1 MESINK
7 KVQLLIKNH
16 LNYDIENW
24 NENLFDIFP
33 AYELLYL
40 VNPIEEYFGID
51 IVSIISNTDH
61 NVMSVNGISE
71 KIAEFYDG
79 KNCYD

>member
-7 KVQLLIKNH
+7 EVRLLIKKY

-24 NENLFDIFP
+24 DENLFDIFP

-51 IVSIISNTDH
+51 IVNIISNADH
-61 NVMSVNGISE
+61 NVMSVNGISK
-71 KIAEFYDG
+71 KIAEFYNE
-79 KNCYD
+79 KNCND

>member
-7 KVQLLIKNH
+7 EVQLLIKKY
-16 LNYDIENW
+16 LNYDIENC

-51 IVSIISNTDH
+51 IAYIISNADH
-61 NVMSVNGISE
+61 NVMSVNGISK
-71 KIAEFYDG
+71 KIAEFYDE
-79 KNCYD
+79 KNCND

>member
-61 NVMSVNGISE
+61 NVMSVNVISK

>member
-61 NVMSVNGISE
+61 NVMSVNGISK